1 MESLIKLSN
10 SWSLTEAMEDGTMVT
25 FPWVV
30 FGRGLADP
38 GVVAGPGSVMT
49 TVEDLGVEEPRG
61 EARLQKRF
69 SSPIRCQESWWGT

>member
-10 SWSLTEAMEDGTMVT
+10 SWSLSEAMEDGTLVT

-30 FGRGLADP
+30 FWRGLADP
-38 GVVAGPGSVMT
+38 GVVAGPGSVVT
-49 TVEDLGVEEPRG
+49 TVEDLGVEEPQG

-69 SSPIRCQESWWGT
+69 SSPIRCQ

>member
-1 MESLIKLSN
+1 MIKLSN
-10 SWSLTEAMEDGTMVT
+10 SWSLSEAMEDGTMVA
-25 FPWVV
+25 FPWVA

-38 GVVAGPGSVMT
+38 GVVAGPGPVMT
-49 TVEDLGVEEPRG
+49 AVEGLGVDEPPG